1 VSRAELSAE
10 LAKQVREQQI
20 AYDRFHDAVAAYMGI
35 NRTDLRCLDLI
46 DLRGRQTAGEISQVT
61 GLTTGAITAMLDR
74 LERAGYIQRV
84 RDTGDRRRVLVE
96 LTELARKRGWEV
108 YEPFAVQAGPMFGR
122 FTDEQLATLRD
133 FVRIGNEFYTEQIAR
148 LEALARE
155 TRRPDL
161 RPSADAVPGAD
172 EAFCGACSHRVAR
185 SSASRTPWTDW
196 RPTRTRG
203 SPPPARAKSRTWCR

>member
-1 VSRAELSAE
+1 MSRAELSAE

-148 LEALARE
+148 VEALARE
-155 TRRPDL
+155 TCRPDL
-161 RPSADAVPGAD
+161 RPSADAMLVPMR
-172 EAFCGACSHRVAR
+172 HPVAH
-185 SSASRTPWTDW
+185 AAT
-196 RPTRTRG
+196 
-203 SPPPARAKSRTWCR
+203 A